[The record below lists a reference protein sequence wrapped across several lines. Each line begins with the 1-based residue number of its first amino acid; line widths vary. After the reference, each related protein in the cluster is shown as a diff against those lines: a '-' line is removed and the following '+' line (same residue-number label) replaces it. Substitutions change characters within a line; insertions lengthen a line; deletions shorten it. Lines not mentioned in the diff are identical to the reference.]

1 MLKLDYSVR
10 RWTMVEPF
18 IIAHQSYDYLECV
31 IVTLADELGHSGRGE
46 TCGVD
51 YRGETV
57 ESICRQIEA
66 SRQRIEAGIDRDALG
81 QLLSA
86 GGGRNGLDCAL
97 WDLHCRRNKRSV
109 WEETGVTP
117 RASIDT
123 AYTIGVV
130 GVEHAVELAT
140 EFQNYQTIKIKADKH
155 GSLDTI
161 AKVRRLRPEARII
174 IDANQSWD
182 WQSFVQ
188 FETRLIELNI
198 SLVEQPLPAGQDT
211 CLADYQG
218 PLKIAADESV
228 HTSAD
233 LAGLV
238 DKYDVINI
246 KLDKTGGLTEALH
259 LARRAR
265 EMGFGLMV
273 GNMCGSSLAMA
284 PGYVIAQLCDYI
296 DLDGP
301 LLQNE
306 DVDPGLIYSAG
317 RIFPSSSGGLWA
329 GI

>member
-1 MLKLDYSVR
+1 MLKLNYSIK

-18 IIAHQSYDYLECV
+18 IIARQSYDYIECV
-31 IVTLADELGHSGRGE
+31 IITLTDELGNSGRAE

-51 YRGETV
+51 YNGETV

-66 SRQRIEAGIDRDALG
+66 NRQPVEAGIDREELA
-81 QLLSA
+81 QLLPA
-86 GGGRNGLDCAL
+86 GGARNGLDCAL
-97 WDLHCRRNKRSV
+97 WDLHCCRNKRSV
-109 WEETGVTP
+109 WEETGITP
-117 RASIDT
+117 GASTDT

-130 GVEHAVELAT
+130 GTEHAGELAT
-140 EFQNYQTIKIKADKH
+140 KFQAYRTIKIKADKQ
-155 GSLDTI
+155 GSLETI
-161 AKVRRLRPEARII
+161 ANVRKLRPEARII

-182 WQSFVQ
+182 WQHFVQ
-188 FETRLIELNI
+188 FEASLIELDI
-198 SLVEQPLPAGQDT
+198 ALLEQPFPADQDA
-211 CLADYQG
+211 CLAHYKG
-218 PLKIAADESV
+218 PLKIAADESA

-233 LAGLV
+233 LPGLV
-238 DKYDVINI
+238 GKYDVINI
-246 KLDKTGGLTEALH
+246 KLDKTGGLTEALN
-259 LARRAR
+259 LARRSQ

-306 DVDPGLIYSAG
+306 DVDPGLVYSAG
-317 RIFPSSSGGLWA
+317 HILPPSSGGLWA

>member
-1 MLKLDYSVR
+1 MLKLNYSIK

-18 IIAHQSYDYLECV
+18 IIAGGSYDYHESV
-31 IVTLADELGHSGRGE
+31 IVTLTDELGHSGRGE

-51 YRGETV
+51 YHGETI

-66 SRQRIEAGIDRDALG
+66 SRQRVEAGIDREALE
-81 QLLSA
+81 QLLPA
-86 GGGRNGLDCAL
+86 GGARNGLDCAL
-97 WDLHCRRNKRSV
+97 WDLHCCRNKRSV
-109 WEETGVTP
+109 WEETGIIP
-117 RASIDT
+117 GASTDT

-130 GVEHAVELAT
+130 GAEHAGELAIK
-140 EFQNYQTIKIKADKH
+140 FQAYKTIKIKADKQ
-155 GSLDTI
+155 GSLETI
-161 AKVRRLRPEARII
+161 ANVRRLRPEARII

-182 WQSFVQ
+182 WQRFEQ
-188 FETRLIELNI
+188 FEASLIQLDI
-198 SLVEQPLPAGQDT
+198 SLLEQPFRVGQDV

-233 LAGLV
+233 LPGLV

-246 KLDKTGGLTEALH
+246 KLDKTGGLTEALR
-259 LARRAR
+259 LARRSL

-296 DLDGP
+296 DLDGV
-301 LLQNE
+301 LLQKE
-306 DVDPGLIYSAG
+306 DVDPGLIYTTG

>member
-1 MLKLDYSVR
+1 MLKLNYSPK

-18 IIAHQSYDYLECV
+18 IIAGKSYDY
-31 IVTLADELGHSGRGE
+31 HSGRGE

-51 YRGETV
+51 YHGETV

-66 SRQRIEAGIDRDALG
+66 NRQHIEAGIDREALG
-81 QLLSA
+81 QLLPA
-86 GGGRNGLDCAL
+86 GGARNGLDCAL
-97 WDLHCRRNKRSV
+97 WDLHCCRNKRSV
-109 WEETGVTP
+109 WEETGISP
-117 RASIDT
+117 GASTAT
-123 AYTIGVV
+123 AYTIGLV
-130 GVEHAVELAT
+130 GAEHAGELAT
-140 EFQNYQTIKIKADKH
+140 KFQAYQTIKIKADEQ
-155 GSLDTI
+155 GSLETI
-161 AKVRRLRPEARII
+161 ANLCRLRPEARII

-182 WQSFVQ
+182 RQC
-188 FETRLIELNI
+188 FEKFEASLIELDI
-198 SLVEQPLPAGQDT
+198 SLLEQPFPVGQDV
-211 CLADYQG
+211 CLAGYHG

-233 LAGLV
+233 LPELV
-238 DKYDVINI
+238 GKYDVINI

-259 LARRAR
+259 LARRSL

-284 PGYVIAQLCDYI
+284 PGYVIAQLCDYV

-317 RIFPSSSGGLWA
+317 HVFPSSSGGLWA

>member
-1 MLKLDYSVR
+1 MLKLNYSIKH
-10 RWTMVEPF
+10 WTMVEPF
-18 IIAHQSYDYLECV
+18 IIASGSCDYHESV
-31 IVTLADELGHSGRGE
+31 IVTLTDESGHSGRGE

-51 YRGETV
+51 YHGETI
-57 ESICRQIEA
+57 ESICGQIEA
-66 SRQRIEAGIDRDALG
+66 SRHRIEAGIDRESLG
-81 QLLSA
+81 QLLPA
-86 GGGRNGLDCAL
+86 GGARNGLDCAL
-97 WDLHCRRNKRSV
+97 WDLHCRRNNRSV
-109 WEETGVTP
+109 WAETGITP
-117 RASIDT
+117 GASTDT

-130 GVEHAVELAT
+130 GAEHAGELAT
-140 EFQNYQTIKIKADKH
+140 KFKAYQTIKIKADKQ
-155 GSLDTI
+155 GALETI
-161 AKVRRLRPEARII
+161 ANVRRLRPDARII
-174 IDANQSWD
+174 VDANQSWD
-182 WQSFVQ
+182 EQRFGQ
-188 FETRLIELNI
+188 FEASLTELDI
-198 SLVEQPLPAGQDT
+198 SLLEQPFPVGQDA

-228 HTSAD
+228 QTSAD
-233 LAGLV
+233 LPGLV
-238 DKYDVINI
+238 GKYNVINI

-259 LARRAR
+259 LARRSMK
-265 EMGFGLMV
+265 MGFGLMV

>member
-1 MLKLDYSVR
+1 MLKLNYSIK

-18 IIAHQSYDYLECV
+18 IIAGKSYDYHESV
-31 IVTLADELGHSGRGE
+31 IVTLTDELGHSGRGE

-51 YRGETV
+51 YHGETI

-66 SRQRIEAGIDRDALG
+66 CRQRIKPGIDREALG
-81 QLLSA
+81 QLLPA
-86 GGGRNGLDCAL
+86 GGARNGLDCAL
-97 WDLHCRRNKRSV
+97 WDLHCCRNKRSV
-109 WEETGVTP
+109 WEETGITP
-117 RASIDT
+117 GASTDT

-130 GVEHAVELAT
+130 GAEHAGELAT
-140 EFQNYQTIKIKADKH
+140 KFRAYKTIKIKADKQ
-155 GSLDTI
+155 GSLETI
-161 AKVRRLRPEARII
+161 ANVRRLRPEARII

-182 WQSFVQ
+182 WQRFEQ
-188 FETRLIELNI
+188 FEASLIELDI
-198 SLVEQPLPAGQDT
+198 SLLEQPFLVGQDT

-233 LAGLV
+233 LPGLV
-238 DKYDVINI
+238 GKYDVINI
-246 KLDKTGGLTEALH
+246 KLDKTGGLTEALR
-259 LARRAR
+259 LARRSM

-306 DVDPGLIYSAG
+306 DVDPGLVYSAG
-317 RIFPSSSGGLWA
+317 RIFPSISGGLWA

>member
-1 MLKLDYSVR
+1 MLKLDYSVK

-18 IIAHQSYDYLECV
+18 IIADRSYDYIECV
-31 IVTLADELGHSGRGE
+31 IVTLTDELGHSGRGE

-51 YRGETV
+51 YHGETI

-66 SRQRIEAGIDRDALG
+66 SRHRVETGIDREALG
-81 QLLSA
+81 QLLPA
-86 GGGRNGLDCAL
+86 GGARNGLDCAL
-97 WDLHCRRNKRSV
+97 WDLHCCRNKRSIWV
-109 WEETGVTP
+109 DTGIAP
-117 RASIDT
+117 GASTDT

-130 GVEHAVELAT
+130 GAEHAGELAT
-140 EFQNYQTIKIKADKH
+140 KFQAYQTIKIKADKQ
-155 GSLDTI
+155 GSLETI
-161 AKVRRLRPEARII
+161 ANVRRLRPEARII

-182 WQSFVQ
+182 WQRFGQ
-188 FETRLIELNI
+188 FEASLIELDI
-198 SLVEQPLPAGQDT
+198 SLLEQPFLVGQDA

-233 LAGLV
+233 LPGLV
-238 DKYDVINI
+238 GKYDVINI

-259 LARRAR
+259 LARRSL

-301 LLQNE
+301 LLQNK
-306 DVDPGLIYSAG
+306 DVDPGLIYSTG

>member
-1 MLKLDYSVR
+1 MLKLEYSVK

-18 IIAHQSYDYLECV
+18 IIARKSCDHIECA
-31 IVTLADELGHSGRGE
+31 IVTLTDELGHSGRGE
-46 TCGVD
+46 TCGID
-51 YRGETV
+51 YHGETI

-66 SRQRIEAGIDRDALG
+66 NRHRIEAGIDRKTLG
-81 QLLSA
+81 QLLPA
-86 GGGRNGLDCAL
+86 GGARNGLDCAL
-97 WDLHCRRNKRSV
+97 WDLHCRRNDRSV
-109 WEETGVTP
+109 WAETGIVP
-117 RASIDT
+117 KASIDT
-123 AYTIGVV
+123 SYTIGVV
-130 GVEHAVELAT
+130 GAAHAGELAT
-140 EFQNYQTIKIKADKH
+140 KFQAYQTIKIKADQS
-155 GSLDTI
+155 GSLETI
-161 AKVRRLRPEARII
+161 ANVRRLRPRARII

-182 WQSFVQ
+182 WQHFEQ
-188 FETRLIELNI
+188 FETRLVELDI
-198 SLVEQPLPAGQDT
+198 ALVEQPFPAGQDA

-228 HTSAD
+228 QTSAD
-233 LAGLV
+233 LPGLV
-238 DKYDVINI
+238 GKYDVINI

-259 LARRAR
+259 LARRSV

-306 DVDPGLIYSAG
+306 DVDPALIYSAG